1 MLAGSHNFRI
11 GLVHIAATALII
23 VAAVLALSLSSPR
36 IAAQDATPD
45 PNATSTPETVAD
57 PNATSTPETVADPN
71 ATSTPETVAD
81 PDPSA
86 TPTPETVADPNATST
101 SETVPDPSATS
112 TPAAT
117 GDSTATTTPETTPEA
132 DMTPTV
138 SDTSELRTHT
148 VVLGEEFSVTLP
160 AADPDS
166 GNGGPYDYNVWHQGQ
181 AASFTNGIDGITFDP
196 AARTLSGT
204 PRQAG
209 LYEMSYVIHDGD
221 ANRDGEDAFRER
233 DALRVEVTEPALV
246 REQSGPPSFPASVDD
261 FTFIQEQDIG
271 AQTLPE
277 AAGGA
282 GGFTYSL
289 SPDLPE
295 GLSFDAASRAIS
307 GAPAT
312 TTESAAYTYTAT
324 DSEGAQAELT
334 FSIAVLLTLPPYF
347 PASVDS
353 YTFTQEQDIGAQTL
367 PEAAGGAGGF
377 TYSLSPALPEGM
389 SFDPAS
395 RALTG
400 APAATSE
407 SAEYTYTATDSEGA
421 QAELTF
427 TIQILRTGQS
437 NAAAVRVRGE
447 TPSLQVTW
455 NAHPS
460 SKNFNGNT
468 GTLRYYLVQYKKE
481 GSTALIGE
489 GFLKVTETSAIFRNL
504 EPGVTYQFEKVAY
517 YEICATGYGCD
528 NYPDGVF
535 TWFASGMTNQPP
547 TLAGG
552 GLDTL
557 WIDFTEAQSTFTLNS
572 VFNVSDPDDNPLLLT
587 YTATS
592 GDPSILSVSLEFI
605 PGFFA
610 VPGFAVP
617 GFWNV
622 TFAPKRPGSATV
634 TYLVEDGYGGSLTV
648 SHTVVFNSLR
658 RSVVENSNAG
668 VNVGLPVSGPGAPEG
683 SVTLTG
689 AAAALSPSTRNP
701 ARSR

>member
-1 MLAGSHNFRI
+1 
-11 GLVHIAATALII
+11 
-23 VAAVLALSLSSPR
+23 
-36 IAAQDATPD
+36 
-45 PNATSTPETVAD
+45 
-57 PNATSTPETVADPN
+57 
-71 ATSTPETVAD
+71 
-81 PDPSA
+81 
-86 TPTPETVADPNATST
+86 
-101 SETVPDPSATS
+101 
-112 TPAAT
+112 
-117 GDSTATTTPETTPEA
+117 
-132 DMTPTV
+132 
-138 SDTSELRTHT
+138 
-148 VVLGEEFSVTLP
+148 
-160 AADPDS
+160 
-166 GNGGPYDYNVWHQGQ
+166 
-181 AASFTNGIDGITFDP
+181 
-196 AARTLSGT
+196 
-204 PRQAG
+204 
-209 LYEMSYVIHDGD
+209 MSYVIHDGD

-312 TTESAAYTYTAT
+312 TT
-324 DSEGAQAELT
+324 
-334 FSIAVLLTLPPYF
+334 
-347 PASVDS
+347 
-353 YTFTQEQDIGAQTL
+353 
-367 PEAAGGAGGF
+367 
-377 TYSLSPALPEGM
+377 
-389 SFDPAS
+389 
-395 RALTG
+395 
-400 APAATSE
+400 E

-592 GDPSILSVSLEFI
+592 GDPSILSVSL
-605 PGFFA
+605 
-610 VPGFAVP
+610 
-617 GFWNV
+617 
-622 TFAPKRPGSATV
+622 
-634 TYLVEDGYGGSLTV
+634 
-648 SHTVVFNSLR
+648 
-658 RSVVENSNAG
+658 
-668 VNVGLPVSGPGAPEG
+668 
-683 SVTLTG
+683 
-689 AAAALSPSTRNP
+689 
-701 ARSR
+701 